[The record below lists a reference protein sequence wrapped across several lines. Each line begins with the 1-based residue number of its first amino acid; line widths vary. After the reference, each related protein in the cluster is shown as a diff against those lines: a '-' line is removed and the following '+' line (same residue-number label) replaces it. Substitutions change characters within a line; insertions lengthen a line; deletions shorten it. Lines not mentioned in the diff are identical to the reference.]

1 MLELKRYRNI
11 PSFKKEV
18 LSFLMRHEGENSL
31 IIGVLNSL
39 EEDSEPA
46 FMAAV
51 KKDGD
56 LGLVILQTHPC
67 QIILSKPVTFT
78 PDEISELATCLAR
91 EYPES
96 PGFIGETR
104 FTTEL
109 AKDFSRIVNK
119 QTTVHMKQR
128 IYVLHEVKKKASGKG
143 KLEQAALEDWPLLKE
158 WGYCFAQEV
167 NEPSS
172 KEEMEQKTKEFIE
185 KGRLYVWKIDGRP
198 VSMACSSR
206 PTENNITVSYVY
218 TPEAER
224 KKGYA
229 SDCVSALTQ
238 LLLDRGYQT
247 TSLYTDLSNPTSN
260 KIYIEIGYEPV
271 MDSIVILLDK

>member
-1 MLELKRYRNI
+1 MLELQRYRSVS
-11 PSFKKEV
+11 SFKQDV
-18 LSFLMRHEGENSL
+18 LSFLMEHEVENSL
-31 IIGVLNSL
+31 MIGILNAL
-39 EEDSEPA
+39 ETDSEPA

-56 LGLVILQTHPC
+56 LGLAILQTHPR
-67 QIILSKPVTFT
+67 QIILSKPVAFT
-78 PDEISELATCLAR
+78 ADEIQELAKCLTR

-109 AKDFSRIVNK
+109 AEQFAAFVNR
-119 QTTVHMKQR
+119 QTFIHMKQR

-158 WGYCFAQEV
+158 WGYRFAQEV